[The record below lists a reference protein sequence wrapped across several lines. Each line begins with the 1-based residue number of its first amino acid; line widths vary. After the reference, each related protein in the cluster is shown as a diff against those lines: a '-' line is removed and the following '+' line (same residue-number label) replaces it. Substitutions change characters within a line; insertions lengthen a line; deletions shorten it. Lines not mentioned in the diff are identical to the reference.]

1 MDSIYFSLHNL
12 LPVVWVCAGA
22 ALIAMLW
29 LLTAYRRRVA
39 SVAASA
45 KSVACGVAETDFPP
59 LSVVVHA
66 GDNATALAAMLP
78 EIFGQD
84 YPAPVEVIVVNDGS
98 AEDVKDLV
106 DRLGM
111 EHRNLY
117 QTFVPDQAHNLS
129 RKKLGISLGVKA
141 AHNPYVILTCAE
153 CRIASTGWL
162 REMAAPFAKGKEVSL
177 GYARID
183 GVKKGKDRYDEAAAG
198 VKWLS
203 EALAGKP
210 FRGTGY
216 NIGYS
221 RELFFKAKGFSKSLT
236 FHYGDDDL
244 FINQI
249 ATAGNSAVVLAPG
262 SVLAV
267 NCRDPR
273 RLLRDLRLRHCF
285 TERFLPQ
292 RGARFFAFSALMM
305 WVWLVAVVAGI
316 VFSLPNA
323 LPACFFM
330 ATVVGLWIPLT
341 KVWKSAG
348 EALGIRL
355 AAWCLP
361 VQIMWRWGRTLNYRM
376 RCGRASRRNYT
387 WLQR

>member
-1 MDSIYFSLHNL
+1 MDSIYFSFHNL
-12 LPVVWVCAGA
+12 LPVVWVCAVVA
-22 ALIAMLW
+22 VVAMLW

-39 SVAASA
+39 SVGNAAVSRA
-45 KSVACGVAETDFPP
+45 AEVADGAFPP
-59 LSVVVHA
+59 LSVIVHA
-66 GDNATALAAMLP
+66 TDNAGALAAMLP
-78 EIFGQD
+78 EIFRQD
-84 YPAPVEVIVVNDGS
+84 YPAPVEVVVVNDGS
-98 AEDVKDLV
+98 SEDVKDLV
-106 DRLGM
+106 DRLAM

-141 AHNPYVILTCAE
+141 AHNPYLILTCAE
-153 CRIASTGWL
+153 CRINSTRWL
-162 REMAAPFAKGKEVSL
+162 REMAVPFACGKRVSL
-177 GYARID
+177 GFAYID
-183 GVKKGKDRYDEAAAG
+183 GVRRGKDRYDEAATA

-203 EALAGKP
+203 EALAGRP

-216 NIGYS
+216 NIGYH
-221 RELFFKAKGFSKSLT
+221 RDLFFNAKGFSRSLT

-249 ATAGNSAVVLAPG
+249 ATADNTGVVLSPG

-267 NCRDPR
+267 EHRDPR

-292 RGARFFAFSALMM
+292 RGARFFAFSAFMM
-305 WVWLVAVVAGI
+305 WIWLAAVVTGI

-323 LPACFFM
+323 LPGCFFL
-330 ATVVGLWIPLT
+330 ATVPALWLPLV
-341 KVWKSAG
+341 KVWSNAG
-348 EALGIRL
+348 VALGIKP
-355 AAWCLP
+355 AAWRLP
-361 VQIMWRWGRTLNYRM
+361 IDMMWRWCRSLNYRL